1 MSSNW
6 RMSKPGTRRTTE
18 AMSQFAHRAIIAG
31 AVAGLLA
38 GVVADKAGTQDFQ
51 PIGAPAEVWVCT
63 DATFEPGRFPLE
75 LALKDGILSEQPLGV
90 PRYRLLANTRYAI
103 IGEDHHGDFD
113 PVLGVASVFVS
124 TVVIDRTTGRFTST
138 TSVSDAAPQYRT
150 GRCRRFEDVARVA
163 SDGVLARR

>member
-1 MSSNW
+1 M
-6 RMSKPGTRRTTE
+6 KPGTRPTIE
-18 AMSQFAHRAIIAG
+18 AMSQSAHRTIIAG

-38 GVVADKAGTQDFQ
+38 GVVADKAGAQDFQ

-138 TSVSDAAPQYRT
+138 TSVTDAAPQYRT
-150 GRCRRFEDVARVA
+150 GRCRRFEDVARA
-163 SDGVLARR
+163 ATDGVLARR